1 MPLFPYPSLWSVVT
15 PGMSHYLSLSNRL
28 KQSTEDKLQEEGKRK
43 GEEEGERWE
52 IEREIAEEAIELKGF
67 LGKSDKC
74 QRRITMILTL
84 TRTVETVL
92 LWRDRRR

>member
-1 MPLFPYPSLWSVVT
+1 MEFRGQAT
-15 PGMSHYLSLSNRL
+15 GGR
-28 KQSTEDKLQEEGKRK
+28 EEER
-43 GEEEGERWE
+43 GEGEGERRE
-52 IEREIAEEAIELKGF
+52 IEREKAEEAVERKGF

-84 TRTVETVL
+84 TRTIETVI